1 MKNLKWFLPC
11 LLVALSANALALA
24 PRMVFEKYL
33 FAEGVDPHARYLDR
47 LVVKFFDEDM
57 VRLRDGKLLSTVSST
72 PLTYTQEFLARHPEI
87 KPEVIITSLT
97 EEQYAEMIARAEQK
111 SGIDQVDLFSFYC
124 FRLPAPAAD
133 PRALLADILKAP
145 EVEVAY
151 YDGIPYP
158 TTCTDAGGVTPN
170 YRPNQ
175 TYHDPA
181 PVGVDADYA
190 WATFGEDVTDG
201 ATATWTAVIEW
212 GTTFM
217 ATHEDFTTVVMGT
230 PEEAADTLN
239 YHGTAVAGI
248 VGACEENNVGIVGF
262 TADQA
267 IHYYSVTAL
276 ASIADVYTRVNSQ
289 LIEGEYTTGSWA
301 YFADPL
307 PPGQTC
313 PCNPGQ
319 NGHVPAEYVPATKT
333 AIANGIALGIHYLES
348 AGNGCTNLDSP
359 TFGNTFRWSTDTGAM
374 IIGGIES
381 TAPHDAICYTCYG
394 ERVTL
399 NAWSEN
405 IVTLGYGTLRTGSG
419 RREYYSNSFG
429 GTSGA
434 GPIVA
439 GCGGVLNNIY
449 RSINAGAN
457 ISPTTLRSWLASGG
471 TPPGTTPGNIGVMPN
486 LFAITSPNL
495 NPDIRTGW
503 TDYIVPR
510 NAGDATSSSCTLPAT
525 LVSDPDTTFWN
536 TAAENTSNFGTA
548 VFGGNSAFRLYRDD
562 VWMVGLITDM
572 PPLDRRYLI
581 NFYNTNLSLSNV
593 RGGRH
598 TCRVACDPF
607 DVVNEYYEDDN
618 DWVEQYVWNPRPLTA
633 ESPLTFSQPPL
644 RLVTGQTGSYYNC
657 DGYSF
662 TTGFTGY
669 WDLLG
674 ACASTTAADY
684 DCRIYSEAITSTNGF
699 DDYEAWSG
707 YVGPIDIVGKNGNMA
722 GAVSG
727 ASVINWDGEN
737 DSYRVEGETSTY
749 MGTPGYGRND
759 AGAFVIDA
767 DEIMEAVEFYVNE
780 LVSYEIEAD
789 VSAGN
794 ANLVISVFGPDDIY
808 FALPNRNAS
817 VNVNGAGGSEHLCF
831 TPTETGYHLAL
842 FHKYDSNDY
851 SQTATFHAY
860 IGKSEF
866 DLTSKLL
873 TGWSHQLVVTQ
884 STGSQPF
891 VLPATLNGNVGTNYM
906 HQGMVNLGCVESPFG
921 LNTGFY
927 RDGPSVYTSG
937 SMVSWPAGSDAWVFN
952 QGPIFVFGGRHSIGD
967 SIDVYQEGAEWREDN
982 NRHDEQFVWTPYG
995 MTDQTTYL
1003 TANPAPNWRDQNS
1016 SVNFAAWN
1024 QDGWRFTGGYWSG
1037 VAMVPTNVGDNYLCM
1052 LYNPTTGSTNGF
1064 DTQLV
1069 PSFNTAGGG
1078 SNFVVE
1084 NGNVNGFGAT
1094 FDVGVTNNWA
1104 WPGTPSVA
1112 AYRTY
1117 QCNRILDLINNALNG
1132 PFTLGL
1138 NQLIHVYDLY
1148 LVAGDTTRIILDNLG
1163 ATDLGLAVYAA
1174 DLAYG
1179 SRTHNGT
1186 VMNSAGDGGDE
1197 TLVYIPTVTGYH
1209 GVVVFKNDLTDMAST
1224 GYRLIIGDRIPS
1236 APQHLVLQVINSGV
1250 NPIQMLAHWDSVLT
1264 DVNGAPLNVDTYQL
1278 YYVLDTNPAPF
1289 PTGWTPYITTNQA
1302 TVNFLVLNTIVNM
1315 RMVVVARDSD
1325 GFILAHSP
1333 LPDDSDLT
1341 GTKLPMDVA
1350 PAEPPIIGD
1359 RDPVFR

>member
-1 MKNLKWFLPC
+1 MKNLKWLLPC
-11 LLVALSANALALA
+11 LLMTLSANALALT

-47 LVVKFFDEDM
+47 LIVKFFDEDM
-57 VRLRDGKLLSTVSST
+57 VRLRDGKLLSTVGST

-87 KPEVIITSLT
+87 KLEVIITSLT

-133 PRALLADILKAP
+133 PKALLADILKAP

-201 ATATWTAVIEW
+201 ATSAWTAVIEW

-230 PEEAADTLN
+230 PEESADTFN

-301 YFADPL
+301 YFANPL

-381 TAPHDAICYTCYG
+381 TAPHDAICYTGYG

-449 RSINAGAN
+449 RGINAGAN

-471 TPPGTTPGNIGVMPN
+471 TAPGTTPGNIGVMPN
-486 LFAITSPNL
+486 LFAITAPDL
-495 NPDIRTGW
+495 NADQRTGW
-503 TDYIVPR
+503 TNVIVPR
-510 NAGDATSSSCTLPAT
+510 NTGDATGASAVLPTNLNSIPDPTYWNSSI
-525 LVSDPDTTFWN
+525 
-536 TAAENTSNFGTA
+536 ENTSQFSTA
-548 VFGGNSAFRLYRDD
+548 DPAYWRLYRDD
-562 VWMVGLITDM
+562 VYFIWAGGGSLGPMGRI
-572 PPLDRRYLI
+572 YHA
-581 NFYNTNLSLSNV
+581 NTQGGSGDV

-598 TCRVACDPF
+598 TIRCGVDPL
-607 DVVNEYYEDDN
+607 DEVVEFWEAANSGVQQN
-618 DWVEQYVWNPRPLTA
+618 WVQQHVWDPRPLTA
-633 ESPLTFSQPPL
+633 ESPLTFTQPPL
-644 RLVTGQTGSYYNC
+644 RLVTGQPGAYYNC
-657 DGYSF
+657 DGYSL
-662 TTGFTGY
+662 TTGFSGY

-674 ACASTTAADY
+674 VCASTTAADY
-684 DCRIYSEAITSTNGF
+684 DTRIYSEAITSTNGF
-699 DDYEAWSG
+699 DDYEAWSPA
-707 YVGPIDIVGKNGNMA
+707 VGPIDIVGKNGNLT

-727 ASVINWDGEN
+727 AAVINWDGEN

-749 MGTPGYGRND
+749 LGTPGYGRND

-767 DEIMEAVEFYVNE
+767 DEIMEAVEFNVNE

-789 VSAGN
+789 VSAGS
-794 ANLVISVFGPDDIY
+794 ANLVISVFGPEDNY
-808 FALPNRNAS
+808 FALTDRNAS
-817 VNVNGAGGSEHLCF
+817 VNANGAGGSERLCF
-831 TPTETGYHLAL
+831 TPTQTGYHLAL

-851 SQTATFHAY
+851 SQTSTFHAY

-866 DLTSKLL
+866 DLTHKLL
-873 TGWSHQLVVTQ
+873 TGWSHELVVTQ

-891 VLPATLNGNVGTNYM
+891 VLPATLTGNVSTNYL
-906 HQGMVNLGCVESPFG
+906 HQGMVNLGCVASPFG

-927 RDGPSVYTSG
+927 RDGPSIFTSG

-952 QGPIFVFGGRHSIGD
+952 QGPIFVFGGRHSVGD
-967 SIDVYQEGAEWREDN
+967 SIDVFQEGAEWREDN
-982 NRHDEQFVWTPYG
+982 NRWDEQFVWTPYSL
-995 MTDQTTYL
+995 TNQTPVL
-1003 TANPAPNWRDQNS
+1003 TANPAPNWRNTES
-1016 SVNFAAWN
+1016 SVFFSAWN
-1024 QDGWRFTGGYWSG
+1024 QDGWRFNGGHWSG
-1037 VAMVPTNVGDNYLCM
+1037 VAMVPTNAADNYLCM

-1078 SNFVVE
+1078 LNFVVE
-1084 NGNVNGFGAT
+1084 NGNVNGLNAN
-1094 FDVGVTNNWA
+1094 FDVGVTNNWP
-1104 WPGTPSVA
+1104 WPGTPSVG

-1117 QCNRILDLINNALNG
+1117 QCNRILDLTNNALNG

-1138 NQLIHVYDLY
+1138 NHLIHVYDLY
-1148 LVAGDTTRIILDNLG
+1148 LLAGDTSRIILDNLG

-1174 DLAYG
+1174 GIAYG

-1197 TLVYIPTVTGYH
+1197 TIVYVPTVSGYY
-1209 GVVVFKNDLTDMAST
+1209 GIVVFKNDLTDMAGT
-1224 GYRLIIGDRIPS
+1224 DYRLIIGDRIPA
-1236 APQHLVLQVINSGV
+1236 APQRLVLQVINSAV

-1264 DVNGAPLNVDTYQL
+1264 DINGAPLNVDSYQL

-1289 PTGWTPYITTNQA
+1289 PTGWVPYITTNQA
-1302 TVNFLVLNTIVNM
+1302 TVNFLVMNTVVNL

-1325 GFILAHSP
+1325 GLILAHSP
-1333 LPDDSDLT
+1333 LPDGSDLT
-1341 GTKLPMDVA
+1341 GTKLPADLA
-1350 PAEPPIIGD
+1350 PAEPAIISD
-1359 RDPVFR
+1359 RGPVFR